1 MWKQINFMLFFSFV
15 LGIQAISGRAQR
27 VYTVDCP
34 SQAVLKVF
42 VVAYES
48 QANLLVNF
56 VKYESQAFKNG
67 MFFPV
72 KYESQADFKIYFTDD
87 ESQADLKIFI
97 VDNRSKAGWGSK
109 SEQYLLKFRNKVDN
123 MKVMVRITKPFGWK
137 GRR

>member
-27 VYTVDCP
+27 VYKVDYP

-48 QANLLVNF
+48 QANFLVSF
-56 VKYESQAFKNG
+56 VKYESQVFKDG

-72 KYESQADFKIYFTDD
+72 KY

-109 SEQYLLKFRNKVDN
+109 SKQYLLKFK
-123 MKVMVRITKPFGWK
+123 K
-137 GRR
+137 